1 MKDPITDESDFPH
14 INNYQMFK
22 MLRSPQHSFYR
33 GLVYA
38 KQKDNLCSTELFH
51 NQIGKAQSKPIPQH
65 GVYLITTINLK
76 SIIAVFMETKAA
88 VKA

>member
-1 MKDPITDESDFPH
+1 MKDPTTEESDFPH